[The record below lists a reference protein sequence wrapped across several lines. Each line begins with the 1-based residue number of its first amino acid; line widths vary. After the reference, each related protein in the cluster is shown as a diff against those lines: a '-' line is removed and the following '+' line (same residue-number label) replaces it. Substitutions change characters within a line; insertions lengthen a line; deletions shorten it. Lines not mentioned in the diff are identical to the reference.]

1 MKTKCFFAHVVVL
14 LCLGSLV
21 FTGCLT
27 TDIGF
32 ENVVL
37 TLHNNAVVIDGNEMP
52 FDQVGDA
59 LRKRSQCPLI
69 TVVFSSEKDLPH
81 GILYKVRL
89 DCSSLGIFDY
99 AFLVDGK
106 VVPVRFEEIGEGP
119 LWILEKYGRNN
130 NSIEIVIN
138 PDNYIVQD
146 KTFSSDKDFHKFL
159 AAMDT
164 KDKAIVFICSMKS
177 KHGQLLDVIE
187 ILSRE
192 TPKDFFVLSK
202 D

>member
-1 MKTKCFFAHVVVL
+1 MNAKCFFTHIVFL

-32 ENVVL
+32 ETVVL
-37 TLHNNAVVIDGNEMP
+37 TLHDNAVVIDGNEMP
-52 FDQVGDA
+52 FDQVANA
-59 LRKRSQCPLI
+59 LQKKSQCPLI
-69 TVVFSSEKDLPH
+69 TVVFSSERNLPH
-81 GILYKVRL
+81 GILHKVRL
-89 DCSSLGIFDY
+89 DCSSLGITEY

-119 LWILEKYGRNN
+119 LWILNKYGRNN
-130 NSIEIVIN
+130 NFIEIVIN
-138 PDNYIVQD
+138 PENYIVQD
-146 KTFSSDKDFHKFL
+146 NTISNDKDFHSFL
-159 AAMDT
+159 TTMDT

-177 KHGQLLDVIE
+177 KHRQLLDAIE
-187 ILSRE
+187 ILSKE
-192 TPKDFFVLSK
+192 TPKDFFVLPK